1 MSVFGCKIS
10 TMVIKNKHN
19 VHENMLIGDVWIVWW
34 C

>member
-1 MSVFGCKIS
+1 MSVFDCKIS

-19 VHENMLIGDVWIVWW
+19 VHKNMLTGDVWIVWW